1 MDQLIKLRNYGIN
14 QGLMGIS
21 KNPEKILA
29 FTNYNHPVVIWY
41 AGCHDNR
48 IGNST
53 VYLYN
58 ILVFHDSLQS

>member
-1 MDQLIKLRNYGIN
+1 
-14 QGLMGIS
+14 MGIS